1 LLLAEPETSSKEQV
15 SSDQQPVARGQRSEN
30 REPQNIEYRMLNIE
44 GKKTSSFEI
53 PCSIFDIQNRE
64 NCWATGFLLLAPG
77 SHRGLPFSPV
87 FICHLTSV
95 ICLRLG

>member
-1 LLLAEPETSSKEQV
+1 MSGLRRAVAATAAQAGVRALLGF
-15 SSDQQPVARGQRSEN
+15 RGQRSEN

-64 NCWATGFLLLAPG
+64 NCWATGFLLLAEPEP
-77 SHRGLPFSPV
+77 SSKEQV
-87 FICHLTSV
+87 SSDQ
-95 ICLRLG
+95 